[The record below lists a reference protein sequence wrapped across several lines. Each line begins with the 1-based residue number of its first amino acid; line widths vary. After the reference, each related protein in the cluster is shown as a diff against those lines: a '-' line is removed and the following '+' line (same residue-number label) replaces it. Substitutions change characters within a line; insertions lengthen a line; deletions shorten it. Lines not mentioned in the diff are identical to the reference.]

1 MAIACETTGI
11 LLVIET
17 FPLRSVYSS
26 EASLVT
32 EWVFSIRLIEGGEEN
47 QDRSYVFI
55 ARHEL
60 DQTITKIANAGVGFG
75 SEPKYDHIV

>member
-1 MAIACETTGI
+1 MAIAGKTTGI

-17 FPLRSVYSS
+17 FPLLRFILQRQ
-26 EASLVT
+26 ASA